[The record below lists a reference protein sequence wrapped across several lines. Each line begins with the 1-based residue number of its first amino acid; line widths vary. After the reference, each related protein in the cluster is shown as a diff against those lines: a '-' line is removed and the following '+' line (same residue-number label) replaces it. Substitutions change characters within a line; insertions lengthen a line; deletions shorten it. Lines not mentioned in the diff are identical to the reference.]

1 MIQFILMYAM
11 LVGAV
16 SAVSS
21 VADSAVGDYNEAV
34 LPASAERRRPPP
46 QDHSLGLAATM
57 TFVPLV
63 GALCFYLAACF
74 DVFGGAGYTGC
85 CAKKSDVCCNCTT
98 FGRKFLNYASIVL
111 RVVVAGCMA
120 GAVANTVSSPRPA
133 GVGPITYG
141 VTLVGEVMHMAPI
154 ILMILLNA
162 RIIYNREISMHTSRV
177 SRLTFHTRQACIL
190 H

>member
-1 MIQFILMYAM
+1 
-11 LVGAV
+11 
-16 SAVSS
+16 
-21 VADSAVGDYNEAV
+21 
-34 LPASAERRRPPP
+34 
-46 QDHSLGLAATM
+46 M

-162 RIIYNREISMHTSRV
+162 RIIYKLNNPPQPPAVTV
-177 SRLTFHTRQACIL
+177 STVQLDATQAAAPCP
-190 H
+190 

>member
-1 MIQFILMYAM
+1 
-11 LVGAV
+11 
-16 SAVSS
+16 
-21 VADSAVGDYNEAV
+21 
-34 LPASAERRRPPP
+34 
-46 QDHSLGLAATM
+46 M

-120 GAVANTVSSPRPA
+120 GAVRCEHCEFTPPCRSRPHH
-133 GVGPITYG
+133 VRCDLG